1 MLLLITVCLITG
13 CIRILTVGTVTQ
25 IVKREKN
32 AQNIKERRY
41 KGILK
46 KHGHERTSL
55 MKIKTDCNCGF

>member
-1 MLLLITVCLITG
+1 MLLLITVCLIKG

-25 IVKREKN
+25 IVKREKKN

-41 KGILK
+41 KGIQK

-55 MKIKTDCNCGF
+55 MIKTHCNCSF